1 MKLMSRGF
9 TLAEVLITLGI
20 VGVVAAITMPVLVQK
35 YREKVIITKCKKDY
49 AIIMQTLQ
57 MAQADFGTPNDNSS
71 LFLAGNGDA
80 NNLMKLFG
88 KYISGAQVCLSTSN
102 DKICKNRKHFIAL
115 KPWDDIRE
123 TYYSGII
130 LPDGGTIYVYYSSE
144 KCVPTEVS
152 GNSLDANGQIIYNED
167 GTPKMWTDIRNS
179 CGNIVFD
186 INGLKPPNKYGYDA
200 FKLGVWSDKVDKPY
214 WDVYG
219 TSDLFD
225 ILQGGKP
232 LYK

>member
-1 MKLMSRGF
+1 MKLKSRGF

-20 VGVVAAITMPVLVQK
+20 VGVVAAITIPVLVQK
-35 YREKVIITKCKKDY
+35 YREKVVITKCKTDY
-49 AIIMQTLQ
+49 SIIMQALQ

-71 LFLAGNGDA
+71 LFLAENGEN
-80 NNLMKLFG
+80 NNLIKLFG
-88 KYISGAQVCLSTSN
+88 KYIPGAQVCLSTSK

-115 KPWDDIRE
+115 KPWDDVGD

-130 LPDGGTIYVYYSSE
+130 LPDGGTIYIYCSTE
-144 KCVPTEVS
+144 KCVPTEIS
-152 GNSLDANGQIIYNED
+152 GNFLDANGQIIYNED
-167 GTPKMWTDIRNS
+167 GTPKMWTNIRNS
-179 CGNIVFD
+179 CGNIAFD

-200 FKLGVWSDKVDKPY
+200 FKLMVLPDKVGEPY
-214 WDVYG
+214 WGAYG
-219 TSDLFD
+219 TSELFD